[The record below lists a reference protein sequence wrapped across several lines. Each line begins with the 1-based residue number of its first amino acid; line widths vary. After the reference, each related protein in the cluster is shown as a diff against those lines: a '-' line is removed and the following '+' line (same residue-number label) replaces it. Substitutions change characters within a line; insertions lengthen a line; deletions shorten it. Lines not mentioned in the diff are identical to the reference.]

1 MVWGQYRFGI
11 LREYV
16 PDSVVLSLWQH
27 RYALISITKNMNP
40 ISKLKRAISYIPI
53 LIHVLI
59 ATLSWKL
66 RLMLKSNK
74 CVMGAIKMRKSI
86 RHYQERAIEAEKL
99 DKVLEAGRLAP
110 SAGNLQE
117 WKFVVVSNKSTREK
131 LAIVANNQKF
141 VREAPV
147 VIVACATITD
157 YVIGRQLAYPI
168 DLAVAVDHLTLKA
181 VEEGLGTCW
190 VGSFDEDGIKKI
202 LDIPDTIRVVI
213 LLTMGY
219 PKYIPG
225 LRKRKRMEEIVAFE
239 KWT

>member
-1 MVWGQYRFGI
+1 
-11 LREYV
+11 
-16 PDSVVLSLWQH
+16 
-27 RYALISITKNMNP
+27 
-40 ISKLKRAISYIPI
+40 
-53 LIHVLI
+53 
-59 ATLSWKL
+59 
-66 RLMLKSNK
+66 
-74 CVMGAIKMRKSI
+74 MRKSI
-86 RHYQERAIEAEKL
+86 RHYQEKAIEAEKL
-99 DKVLEAGRLAP
+99 SKVLEAGRLAP

-117 WKFVVVSNKSTREK
+117 WKFVVVSNKCTREK
-131 LAIVANNQKF
+131 LAIAANNQKF

-157 YVIGRQLAYPI
+157 YVMGRQLAYPI
-168 DLAVAVDHLTLKA
+168 DLAIAVDHLSLKA

-225 LRKRKRMEEIVAFE
+225 PRKRKRMEEIVAFE